1 MKMTK
6 ALGAAAAVAAFAAA
20 SYVSTI
26 AAVAA
31 PAAAPRPAAA
41 APVPAAPGAIA
52 PAAAKAPQA
61 VILFLDRA
69 TVLRQSTVGKDMA
82 TQVEGM
88 VKKMEG
94 DFAPEN
100 KKLQADVQ
108 ALQSQA
114 AVLAPDVRQAKIK
127 DLESRRQAFQKKVQ
141 DRQASIQA
149 GLAQARTK
157 VEQALGPILEKIM
170 IERGANLLLDRGLV
184 VLGATDL
191 DVTATISGNWN
202 GNSGFVTATGADRPA
217 IINLSRNGTQITGS
231 TNNPGPQTTTF
242 TCTLQ

>member
-1 MKMTK
+1 MNISK

-20 SYVSTI
+20 SFVVTAYAQPTP
-26 AAVAA
+26 ARPAAA
-31 PAAAPRPAAA
+31 PAAPARPAAA
-41 APVPAAPGAIA
+41 PAAPGA
-52 PAAAKAPQA
+52 KAPTA

-69 TVLRQSTVGKDMA
+69 TVLRQSAVGKDMA
-82 TQVEGM
+82 TQVEAM
-88 VKKMEG
+88 VKKMEA

-100 KKLQADVQ
+100 KKLQGDVQ

-127 DLESRRQAFQKKVQ
+127 ELESRRQAFQKKVQ

-191 DVTATISGNWN
+191 DVTASVIGRLNTTLPKVV
-202 GNSGFVTATGADRPA
+202 VTLAAPPARPA
-217 IINLSRNGTQITGS
+217 AGGAPATPAAPAA
-231 TNNPGPQTTTF
+231 PGH
-242 TCTLQ
+242 

>member
-1 MKMTK
+1 M
-6 ALGAAAAVAAFAAA
+6 AA
-20 SYVSTI
+20 
-26 AAVAA
+26 
-31 PAAAPRPAAA
+31 
-41 APVPAAPGAIA
+41 
-52 PAAAKAPQA
+52 
-61 VILFLDRA
+61 
-69 TVLRQSTVGKDMA
+69 
-82 TQVEGM
+82 QVEAL
-88 VKKMEG
+88 VKKMEA

-170 IERGANLLLDRGLV
+170 VERGANLLLDRGLV

-191 DVTATISGNWN
+191 DVTASVISRLNT
-202 GNSGFVTATGADRPA
+202 SLPKVVVTLAAPPPAGAAGAAPA
-217 IINLSRNGTQITGS
+217 GGAKPAGAPAAA
-231 TNNPGPQTTTF
+231 PGH
-242 TCTLQ
+242 